1 MKKLIV
7 LLVSTVGSSMGW
19 WLGAHVGIMTA
30 FMVSMVGTGLG
41 IWGGVKLAKRYEI

>member
-7 LLVSTVGSSMGW
+7 LLVSTVGSSVGW
-19 WLGAHVGIMTA
+19 WLGARVGIMTA